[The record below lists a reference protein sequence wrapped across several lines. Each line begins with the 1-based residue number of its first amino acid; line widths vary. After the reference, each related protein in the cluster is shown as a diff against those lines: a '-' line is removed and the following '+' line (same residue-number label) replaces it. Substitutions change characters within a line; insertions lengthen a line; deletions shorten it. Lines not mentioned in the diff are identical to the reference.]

1 MGQYATHRHLVGI
14 RIIAATAM
22 VLLAAPASACRLA
35 LVLAL
40 DVSSSVEAAED
51 RLQRAGLAAALIDPD
66 VLAAIVNDPTP
77 VALAVF
83 EWSGRFAQAEVL
95 DWTLLNTPVDVI
107 AAAEKIANSTRSRND
122 LPTSMGSALGH
133 AAVVLTRAP
142 ECLFKTIDL
151 AGDGINNEGFGP
163 ALAYGAFPFENV
175 TVNGLVVLPSDRV
188 EAAEILTY
196 FRREVI
202 RGPGAFV
209 EVAQGFED
217 YARAMRRKLLR
228 ELTSQMMGAVP
239 ALPAPAG

>member
-1 MGQYATHRHLVGI
+1 MGQYAKHRHLVGI

-40 DVSSSVEAAED
+40 DVSSSVDATED

-107 AAAEKIANSTRSRND
+107 AAAEKLSLI
-122 LPTSMGSALGH
+122 H
-133 AAVVLTRAP
+133 
-142 ECLFKTIDL
+142 I
-151 AGDGINNEGFGP
+151 
-163 ALAYGAFPFENV
+163 
-175 TVNGLVVLPSDRV
+175 
-188 EAAEILTY
+188 
-196 FRREVI
+196 
-202 RGPGAFV
+202 
-209 EVAQGFED
+209 
-217 YARAMRRKLLR
+217 
-228 ELTSQMMGAVP
+228 
-239 ALPAPAG
+239 